1 MPYLDDCGEFYLRLM
16 AAKWVLMTL
25 TRHLYHSLPCHLET
39 TDNCTRISD
48 QEITQYDPRNIKLYR
63 IQIEYEKKMEYLF
76 RLDKG
81 FYPKYQQETE
91 IKILNL

>member
-39 TDNCTRISD
+39 TDNCTRISE

-63 IQIEYEKKMEYLF
+63 IQIEYEKNGIF
-76 RLDKG
+76 VSS
-81 FYPKYQQETE
+81 
-91 IKILNL
+91 